1 MEVKLN
7 IYNHGKV
14 VKTYVASDFTLT
26 TGLCEDALKLVDFDR
41 LLASDMDQ
49 KRLGI
54 EVLRLLSNGLDK
66 FRPFFLDMFEG
77 MTEEEFRNTSI
88 KELAR
93 VVIEVVNYSVN
104 ELNAITG
111 NNEKN

>member
-1 MEVKLN
+1 MELKLN

-49 KRLGI
+49 KGLGI

>member
-1 MEVKLN
+1 MELKLN
-7 IYNHGKV
+7 VYNHGKV
-14 VKTYVASDFTLT
+14 AKTYVASDFTLT
-26 TGLCEDALKLVDFDR
+26 TGLCEDALKLVDFDK

-66 FRPFFLDMFEG
+66 FRPLFLDMFEG

-88 KELAR
+88 KELAK

>member
-66 FRPFFLDMFEG
+66 FRPFLLGRCEG